1 MASPF
6 IISRPDGTERRVSGY
21 RYAAPRPGTKLY
33 SAAKSAIDRLPPK
46 VDLRPQMTA
55 VENQGETSSC
65 VANAVAGAYEYL
77 VKQHLGEDAYDV
89 SRLFIYYNARR
100 ASGCEGE
107 DGGSIISDAIS
118 GLREHGA
125 CSEETWPFD
134 EGAVLDEPHGEAY
147 EEASQF
153 LVEDVLQVPTT
164 LEAWRTCLA
173 EGSPIVFGISLF
185 NSFDNHRK
193 KGLVPL
199 PTNKETARESHSGHA
214 MLCVGYSDP
223 DKLFIVRNSW
233 GTDWGDGGYCYIPYS
248 YLLNSKF
255 NDGDSWIIRRLEN
268 VDFDQG
274 TWGDDT
280 SIVGELDTELAAMDE
295 DAYREMLDAMG
306 DVPLE
311 SRLALI
317 FLHGAGADG
326 DLTDEELQGVAGY
339 METVLEQLGSRY
351 NAEKVL
357 RKAIKRLDDEALLQE
372 SVELLGQH
380 LPKSALAGITTHLQ
394 EVAGGDGLSDEE
406 ESFVNDLIEAW
417 QIAEGDEGEDESEDE
432 GEGEGEGEDEE
443 DEGDDEGDDEED
455 EGDDEEEDEEEEDE

>member
-1 MASPF
+1 MQSPF
-6 IISRPDGTERRVSGY
+6 VITRPDGTERRVSGY

-33 SAAKSAIDRLPPK
+33 SSARGRVERLPPK

-77 VKQHLGEDAYDV
+77 VKRHLGEDAYDV
-89 SRLFIYYNARR
+89 SRLFIYYNARA

-107 DGGSIISDAIS
+107 DAGSVIGDAIE

-125 CSEETWPFD
+125 CSEGTWPFD
-134 EGAVLDEPHGEAY
+134 EEAVIEEPTEDAY
-147 EEASQF
+147 EEAARF
-153 LVEDVLQVPTT
+153 LVEDVQNIPTD
-164 LEAWRTCLA
+164 LVAWRSCLA
-173 EGSPIVFGISLF
+173 EGNPIIFGVSLF
-185 NSFDNHRK
+185 NSFDSHRK
-193 KGLVPL
+193 KGLVPV

-223 DKLFIVRNSW
+223 DQLFIVRNSW

-248 YLLNSKF
+248 YLMNAKF

-268 VDFDQG
+268 VDFDES
-274 TWGDDT
+274 TWGDDS
-280 SIVGELDTELAAMDE
+280 SIVGELDSELANMDE
-295 DAYREMLDAMG
+295 EAYREMLDALG

-326 DLTDEELQGVAGY
+326 DIADEELQGIARYLEG
-339 METVLEQLGSRY
+339 VLEKLGSRY

-357 RKAIKRLDDEALLQE
+357 RRALKLLDDDSPLQE
-372 SVELLGQH
+372 SIELLGTH
-380 LPKSALAGITTHLQ
+380 LPKSALAGITAHLR
-394 EVAGGDGLSDEE
+394 EIAGSDGLAEE
-406 ESFVNDLIEAW
+406 EETFVNELVEAW
-417 QIAEGDEGEDESEDE
+417 QIAEGDEGYEEAGDEEE
-432 GEGEGEGEDEE
+432 GEEEEGDEEEGDEE
-443 DEGDDEGDDEED
+443 DE
-455 EGDDEEEDEEEEDE
+455 